1 MKNKNIIL
9 LFLGLVMTSCADFL
23 DKQPL
28 SDLAPGTFFK
38 DKTEMANWNAG
49 IYIAFQNALSQKQV
63 LYGDVRSDNVQT
75 TGYAQDWILMNSITP
90 DRAEASWQ
98 AFYQAITRANV
109 GIEKYPTIPNVLE
122 SEIAPYMGQCYGM
135 RALMYFWGTRTWGKM
150 PIVTTEW
157 DGSMSTINVPRSS
170 LEEVRDLIYSDI
182 QKAIEYFTISD
193 TSSKFYLGL
202 AAMRELKIEV
212 DMWYQRYEDALAES
226 EYFMDNS
233 NYYLVDGE
241 VAWKKI
247 FETPD
252 ASPEVIFAMDWDFSA
267 NGANSGWPGQLGA
280 SNTNNPWQ
288 MSESIFQ
295 EFVNRLRMDEDKAE
309 DDYNVYGSDSRFWNT
324 VDTVKLFYNN
334 QRLPITY
341 ATYTASGIQK
351 CIKYSQLDPAREYD
365 SANKIYK
372 SYYEVLN
379 TIDSDQKLVMMRVAN
394 PVLLRAEALNQL
406 GRGDEALDLVN
417 KIRQRSGYFRDAK
430 TEVDANNKRE
440 VESLILLERQLEFFG
455 EGQRWFD
462 LMRTGRLIEV
472 MEPVFSAR
480 QLDAG
485 VTVTGFGDEGRKYW
499 PVYYREFESNTALK
513 GDQNYPYTER

>member
-1 MKNKNIIL
+1 MKNRNIIL
-9 LFLGLVMTSCADFL
+9 LLLGLVLSSCADML

-38 DKTEMANWNAG
+38 DKSEMANWNAG
-49 IYIAFQNALSQKQV
+49 IYVAFQNALSQKQV

-90 DRAEASWQ
+90 QRAEASWQ

-135 RALMYFWGTRTWGKM
+135 RALMYFWGTRTWGRM

-157 DGSMSTINVPRSS
+157 DGSMSSVNVPRSS
-170 LEEVRDLIYSDI
+170 LEDVRDLIYSDI
-182 QKAIEYFTISD
+182 QKAIEYFTITD

-202 AAMRELKIEV
+202 AAMRELKAEV
-212 DMWYQRYEDALAES
+212 DMWYHRYEDALAET
-226 EYFMDNS
+226 EYFVGNS

-241 VAWKKI
+241 VSWKKI

-267 NGANSGWPGQLGA
+267 NGVNNGWPGQLGA
-280 SNTNNPWQ
+280 DNTNNPWQ
-288 MSESIFQ
+288 MSEPIFQ

-309 DDYNVYGSDSRFWNT
+309 DDPNVYGADSRFWNT

-365 SANKIYK
+365 SANQIDK
-372 SYYEVLN
+372 SYYKVLN
-379 TIDSDQKLVMMRVAN
+379 TIDSEQKLVMMRVAN
-394 PVLLRAEALNQL
+394 PMLLRAEALNQL
-406 GRGDEALDLVN
+406 GRGDEALDIVN
-417 KIRQRSGYFRDAK
+417 QIRNRSGYFRDAK
-430 TEVDANNKRE
+430 TEVDASDKDA

-472 MEPVFSAR
+472 MDPVFSER
-480 QLDAG
+480 QSTAG
-485 VTVTGFGDEGRKYW
+485 VTVTGFGEEGRKYW

>member
-1 MKNKNIIL
+1 MKNRNIIL
-9 LFLGLVMTSCADFL
+9 LLLGLVLSSCADML

-28 SDLAPGTFFK
+28 SELAPGTFFK
-38 DKTEMANWNAG
+38 DKSEMANWNAG
-49 IYIAFQNALSQKQV
+49 IYVAFQSALSQKQV

-90 DRAEASWQ
+90 QRAESSWQ

-157 DGSMSTINVPRSS
+157 DGEMSSVNVPRSS
-170 LEEVRDLIYSDI
+170 LEDVRDLIYSDI
-182 QKAIEYFTISD
+182 QKAIEYFSITN

-202 AAMRELKIEV
+202 AAMYELKVEV
-212 DMWYQRYEDALAES
+212 DMWYHRYEDALTAS
-226 EYFMDNS
+226 EYFVGNS
-233 NYYLVDGE
+233 NNYLVDGE
-241 VAWKKI
+241 QAWKKM
-247 FETPD
+247 FESPD
-252 ASPEVIFAMDWDFSA
+252 SSPEVIFAMNWDFSA
-267 NGANSGWPGQLGA
+267 NGVNSGWPGQLGA
-280 SNTNNPWQ
+280 TNTNNPWQ
-288 MSESIFQ
+288 MSEPIFQ

-309 DDYNVYGSDSRFWNT
+309 DDPNVYGADSRFWNT
-324 VDTVKLFYNN
+324 VDTVRLFYNN

-341 ATYTASGIQK
+341 ATYTAEGIQK
-351 CIKYSQLDPAREYD
+351 CIKYSEIDPAREYD
-365 SANKIYK
+365 AANQIYK
-372 SYYEVLN
+372 SYYGVLN
-379 TIDSDQKLVMMRVAN
+379 TIDSQHKLVIMRVAN
-394 PVLLRAEALNQL
+394 PLMLRAEALNKL
-406 GRGDEALDLVN
+406 GRGDEALEIIN
-417 KIRQRSGYFRDAK
+417 QIRNRSGYFRDAK
-430 TEVDANNKRE
+430 TEVDVNDKDA

-472 MEPVFSAR
+472 MDPVFSER
-480 QLDAG
+480 QSLAG

-499 PVYYREFESNTALK
+499 PVYYREFESNSALK